1 MPISN
6 PFIHCIL
13 TRYPRVQA
21 LYLFGSWGTSDQTHS
36 SDLDI
41 AVLLPPKQDKKIDKL
56 EWLTLSQEIAK
67 QADLE
72 HVDLI
77 NLRSVDTV
85 FQYQVVTTGR
95 CVYIDDERAVD
106 EFEITVVSL
115 YQDLNLERADIL
127 KDGIE
132 SGRFYGI

>member
-13 TRYPRVQA
+13 TRYPTVQA
-21 LYLFGSWGTSDQTHS
+21 VYLFGSWGTSEQTHS

-72 HVDLI
+72 NVDLI

-85 FQYQVVTTGR
+85 FQYQVVATGR

-127 KDGIE
+127 KAGIE